1 MIYLLYATVHSTVL
15 HYACARVRYCTH
27 DGNIMTD
34 LLCDLTRFILRL
46 SSTLSRLIMF
56 VQ

>member
-1 MIYLLYATVHSTVL
+1 MIYLLYAAVHSTVL

-27 DGNIMTD
+27 GGNIMTD
-34 LLCDLTRFILRL
+34 LLCVLARLILRL
-46 SSTLSRLIMF
+46 SSTWSRLIMF